1 MIDGETPLAKGPV
14 GRHFRG
20 WLIGAAI
27 VLLSTFALAT
37 AYVFLAHRF
46 PNWLDWWPDV
56 TISEVEHYIQDSGKW
71 GMAISIGL
79 MVAHSFVPLPSEPVA
94 LANGM
99 IYGAVTGSVLT
110 WVGAMLGAQAAYWPA
125 RTLGRAA
132 IVRHVDPERMAR
144 MTHWIDT
151 NCVVALLSLRL
162 VPLISF
168 NLINYV
174 GGLANVS
181 WWTFTRTTG
190 IGILPFTVLFLVVGE
205 NLSSL
210 SVEMWAVI
218 IGAAILLLLLV
229 RRLQKRWTG

>member
-1 MIDGETPLAKGPV
+1 
-14 GRHFRG
+14 
-20 WLIGAAI
+20 
-27 VLLSTFALAT
+27 
-37 AYVFLAHRF
+37 
-46 PNWLDWWPDV
+46 
-56 TISEVEHYIQDSGKW
+56 
-71 GMAISIGL
+71 MAISIGL

-99 IYGAVTGSVLT
+99 IYGAFIGSVLT
-110 WVGAMLGAQAAYWPA
+110 WVGAMLGAQAAYWLA

-144 MTHWIDT
+144 MTHWIDA
-151 NCVVALLSLRL
+151 NCVVALLGLRL
-162 VPLISF
+162 VPVISF

-181 WWTFTRTTG
+181 WWTFTWTTG
-190 IGILPFTVLFLVVGE
+190 IGIIPFTVLLAVMGE
-205 NLSSL
+205 NLLSL

-229 RRLQKRWTG
+229 RWLQKRSTG